1 MIDMTGFVT
10 RANVLALTAVI
21 SLWGVQAMAADGLI
35 TLRSAYGPT
44 ETTSRLETA
53 VRANGLTVFARIDHA
68 AGAAEVGL
76 PLRPTEVLI
85 FGNARGGTPLMQAM
99 QTTGIDLPLKAL
111 VWQDESG
118 STWLAYNDPAW
129 LARRHGLGQEVEVTV
144 SALSAALAGITKAAT
159 APP

>member
-10 RANVLALTAVI
+10 RAKVLASTALI
-21 SLWGVQAMAADGLI
+21 CLWGVQAMAADGLI

-44 ETTSRLETA
+44 ETMSRLETA
-53 VRANGLTVFARIDHA
+53 VKAKGLTVFARIDHA

-111 VWQDESG
+111 AWQDESG
-118 STWLAYNDPAW
+118 STWLSYNDPAW
-129 LARRHGLGQEVEVTV
+129 LAKRHGLGQEIEATV
-144 SALSAALAGITKAAT
+144 SALEAALEGIAKTAT
-159 APP
+159 ASP